1 MAGKPL
7 AKDRKTDIW
16 IVDSRR
22 LVVDADFIER
32 EDYGDIGA
40 LVRWIEANGILNL
53 NPLKCYKRGEEYV
66 IIRGHRRDKAIKIIA
81 SKTSEIVYVP
91 VILAKKGESV
101 EQRYFE
107 QASENEGKAY
117 TPWEK
122 AKVLKKS
129 RNLYG
134 WDDHQMAKAS
144 GWSLVYVRRLLSLA
158 DAPVKI
164 QELVRTG
171 RLSATYAMDAIQ
183 TNTVDELLELA
194 AAGTLPK
201 TGESNEL
208 FSLPE
213 TGPKPEKITKSDV
226 RPNSVKIFKKW
237 APKIEETEIP
247 PAKLEFF
254 QFLMRVI
261 KGEIDEKGFKKFF
274 K

>member
-22 LVVDADFIER
+22 LVVDEDFIER

-53 NPLKCYKRGEEYV
+53 NPLKCYKRGEDYV

-81 SKTSEIVYVP
+81 SKTNEIVYVP
-91 VILAKKGESV
+91 IILAKKGESA
-101 EQRYFE
+101 ERRYFE

-122 AKVLKKS
+122 AKVLKKA

-134 WDDHQMAKAS
+134 WDDNQMAKES
-144 GWSLVYVRRLLSLA
+144 GWSLVYVRKLLSLA
-158 DAPVKI
+158 DAPVKF
-164 QELVRTG
+164 QDLVRSG
-171 RLSATYAMDAIQ
+171 RISATYAMDAIAD
-183 TNTVDELLELA
+183 NCVDKVLELA
-194 AAGTLPK
+194 DAGTLPAVPQN
-201 TGESNEL
+201 GEL
-208 FSLPE
+208 FSPAE
-213 TGPKPEKITKSDV
+213 EAPRPRKITKSVV
-226 RPNSVKIFKKW
+226 RPNSVKIYKKW
-237 APKIEETEIP
+237 APKVEREDIP
-247 PAKLEFF
+247 KEKIPFF
-254 QFLMRVI
+254 DFLDRLL
-261 KGEIDEKGFKKFF
+261 KGELEEKDFKKFF